1 MTHAQYLAHEAKIR
15 AGRSGTVAS
24 VASEGPESELQQAI
38 IAECSRRGWIC
49 LHGSMTHRTFR
60 TPGEW
65 DFTVLGDKGRVWFLE
80 IKNKVGKLSPDQR
93 AIHAWAYKLGHSV
106 HVVRSFEGFIAVCD
120 ADRILNGTAQTKD
133 T

>member
-24 VASEGPESELQQAI
+24 VASEGPEAELQQAI

-49 LHGSMTHRTFR
+49 LHGSMSHRTFR

-65 DFTVLGDKGRVWFLE
+65 DHTVLGDRGRIWFLE
-80 IKNKVGKLSPDQR
+80 AKTRTGKLSTDQQ
-93 AIHAWAYKLGHSV
+93 AIHAWASKLGHKV
-106 HVVRSFEGFIAVCD
+106 HVVRSYEEFIQIV
-120 ADRILNGTAQTKD
+120 NGCID
-133 T
+133 NP